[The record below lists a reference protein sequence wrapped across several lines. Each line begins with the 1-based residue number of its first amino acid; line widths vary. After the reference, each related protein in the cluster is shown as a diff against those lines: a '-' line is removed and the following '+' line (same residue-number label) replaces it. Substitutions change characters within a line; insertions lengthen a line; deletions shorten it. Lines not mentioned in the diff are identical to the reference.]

1 MSLAQTQRD
10 RVGLGLA
17 YAGAGMLLMAIMD
30 TIVKWLSGNYPVSEI
45 LVFRNFFGLLPLL
58 AALALTGGPQRL
70 RSPQPVL
77 MCLRGL
83 FALGAGFMFFAALR
97 SIPLADAFAL
107 AFTSPLFITALSVP
121 VLSEKV
127 GIHRWSAVILGFAG
141 SLIILRPTGQSFD
154 PAALLVIGAALCYAM
169 VMLLTRKLAPR
180 NSTLSMMI
188 WTAVISLA
196 VSGAVAP
203 FEWVMPSW
211 GDFAL
216 FAVMGLIGSAGMFM
230 MGQAYRYAPA
240 AVIAPLDYS
249 VLLWGVLFG
258 WLLWQELP
266 DQFVWIGASV
276 VALSGIYIVR
286 RETRKS
292 TA

>member
-1 MSLAQTQRD
+1 
-10 RVGLGLA
+10 
-17 YAGAGMLLMAIMD
+17 
-30 TIVKWLSGNYPVSEI
+30 
-45 LVFRNFFGLLPLL
+45 
-58 AALALTGGPQRL
+58 
-70 RSPQPVL
+70 
-77 MCLRGL
+77 
-83 FALGAGFMFFAALR
+83 
-97 SIPLADAFAL
+97 
-107 AFTSPLFITALSVP
+107 
-121 VLSEKV
+121 
-127 GIHRWSAVILGFAG
+127 
-141 SLIILRPTGQSFD
+141 
-154 PAALLVIGAALCYAM
+154 
-169 VMLLTRKLAPR
+169 
-180 NSTLSMMI
+180 MMI
-188 WTAVISLA
+188 WAAVISLLI
-196 VSGAVAP
+196 SGAIAP

-216 FAVMGLIGSAGMFM
+216 LAVMGLIGSAGMFM
-230 MGQAYRYAPA
+230 IGQAYRYAPA